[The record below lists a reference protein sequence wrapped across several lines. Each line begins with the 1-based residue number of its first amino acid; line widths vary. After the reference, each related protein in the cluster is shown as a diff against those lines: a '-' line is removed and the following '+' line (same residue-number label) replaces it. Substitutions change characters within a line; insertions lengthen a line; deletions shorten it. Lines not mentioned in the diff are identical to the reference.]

1 MYFIQYDPLK
11 EKLRTKSLSDR
22 EALPYAIILFI
33 LEPVLLALPVIG
45 ESNEYDVALGI
56 LIAVIGLGGL
66 IYCYDK
72 NGGRNGFDL
81 IQKYVVLQ
89 WIVTVR
95 CIPFFLLGMIVIFAA
110 KEFLG
115 MGDEN
120 TSGIEVVGIS
130 LMGIVFY
137 LRLGRHIRDTGN
149 SA

>member
-11 EKLRTKSLSDR
+11 EKLRTRSLSDR
-22 EALPYAIILFI
+22 EVLPYAIVLFI
-33 LEPVLLALPVIG
+33 LVPSLLALPVTS
-45 ESNEYDVALGI
+45 EFNEYDVASTI
-56 LIAVIGLGGL
+56 LIIIIGLGGL

-81 IQKYVVLQ
+81 IQKYVVLH
-89 WIVTVR
+89 WIVFVR
-95 CIPFFLLGMIVIFAA
+95 FIPFFLLMTFVIFAA
-110 KEFLG
+110 KEALG

-120 TSGIEVVGIS
+120 TSGIEVVGFS
-130 LMGIVFY
+130 LMEIVFY